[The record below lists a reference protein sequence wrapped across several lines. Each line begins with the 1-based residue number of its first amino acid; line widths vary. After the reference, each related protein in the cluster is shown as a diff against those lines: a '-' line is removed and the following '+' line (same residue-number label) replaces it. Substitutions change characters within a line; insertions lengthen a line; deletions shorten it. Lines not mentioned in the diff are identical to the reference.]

1 MLQRS
6 TQRYQTLKA
15 MQAEL
20 QAEIHRLQS
29 QLYYLDAWIDSSKP
43 GGNARGS
50 PAPQYRLRSRQ
61 PIFNGRKSRYL
72 RPAEVAEV
80 RAAIARGRSLQQH
93 TQALEQIAVEIQQ
106 IEHLAKAT
114 GLALP
119 KLNSFQ
125 ALTQSKSNEWYT
137 KPRYIELARTVL
149 GAIDLDPAT
158 CPTAQKWIQATTF
171 YTQEDDGFNR
181 SWFGCMWLNPP
192 YGAKAGTWMLKAI
205 AEYESGNVQAAILLV
220 RGDSKGMKA
229 LKAQFPCCEPNHRL
243 CFIDASGQEGKRPIP
258 GYHFFYLGPD
268 VDRFKQVFSAIGMI
282 TQPA

>member
-15 MQAEL
+15 MQAKH
-20 QAEIHRLQS
+20 QAEISRIQS
-29 QLYYLDAWIDSSKP
+29 QLYYLDAWIDTSKP

-50 PAPQYRLRSRQ
+50 PSPQYRLRSRQ

-80 RAAIARGRSLQQH
+80 RVAITRGRSLQKH
-93 TQALEQIAVEIQQ
+93 THTLERIEAEIQQ
-106 IEHLAKAT
+106 IEQLAKAT
-114 GLALP
+114 GLTLP
-119 KLNSFQ
+119 KLTKLQ

-137 KPRYIELARTVL
+137 KPGYIELARTVL

-158 CPTAQKWIQATTF
+158 CPTAQQWIQATTF
-171 YTQEDDGFNR
+171 YTKEDDGFNR
-181 SWFGCMWLNPP
+181 PWFGRVWLNPP

-205 AEYESGNVQAAILLV
+205 AEYESGSVEAAILLV

-229 LKAQFPCCEPNHRL
+229 LKAKFPCCEPNHRL
-243 CFIDASGQEGKRPIP
+243 CFIDASGQEGKKPIP

-268 VDRFKQVFSAIGMI
+268 VDRFKRVFAAIGTI
-282 TQPA
+282 TQPM